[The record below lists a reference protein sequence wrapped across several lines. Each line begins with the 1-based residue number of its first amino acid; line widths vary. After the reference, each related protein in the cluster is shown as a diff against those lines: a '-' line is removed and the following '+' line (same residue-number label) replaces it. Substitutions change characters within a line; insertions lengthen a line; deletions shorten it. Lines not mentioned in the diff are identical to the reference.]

1 MPVFQFSG
9 HLSDVFSSASAA
21 GNDASNFGSWL
32 ISNAPVRSEGDGSLS
47 AHTSY
52 GGPYSAHSDSH
63 HYSESTPAPDIAIA
77 ITTAHSESHHNSES
91 VPASDIVITAAH
103 SDSHDNSTSA
113 LVPDTAITIAQSK
126 DADHLKGIMK
136 KYPKWRLVL
145 SYLRLLIRVAIC
157 KGETG
162 NPHFI
167 TTASLETK
175 AAMIHGLY
183 TESLTR
189 ANISST
195 EEGQKLIH
203 EMRRT
208 HPFPVTSTSDSRK
221 LSENEVL
228 AMVCF
233 PLVSITYLSH
243 RIGRTM
249 GIPIYPRYKTHGLS
263 DNQSSSSRL
272 WAP

>member
-9 HLSDVFSSASAA
+9 HLSDVFSSASAS
-21 GNDASNFGSWL
+21 GNDASNFGSWM

-63 HYSESTPAPDIAIA
+63 HNSESTPAP
-77 ITTAHSESHHNSES
+77 
-91 VPASDIVITAAH
+91 DIVITAAH
-103 SDSHDNSTSA
+103 SDSHDNSTPA
-113 LVPDTAITIAQSK
+113 LVPDTAITTAQSK

-175 AAMIHGLY
+175 AAMIHGLF

-208 HPFPVTSTSDSRK
+208 HSFPVTSTSDSRT

-233 PLVSITYLSH
+233 PLVSIIYLSH

-263 DNQSSSSRL
+263 DNKPSSSRL